1 MKIKAAV
8 LREAGQPVTIEDID
22 LEAPQAGEVLVKY
35 VNTGFCHS
43 DLTVLGGGM
52 GPGSYPMVPGHEAA
66 GVVEEVGPGVE
77 NVKKGDRVV
86 VPWLIACGKCPECL
100 QGKGNVCRTS
110 FIPLVAG
117 TLFNG
122 NLRMKDKSGTAVSMQ
137 SFVSG
142 FSTHQVVDAQGL
154 VIIPDKLPL
163 EQACF
168 MGCCVPTGWGT
179 VNNKADVQ
187 PGQSVA
193 VFGCGG
199 VGLNVIR
206 AASFRMANPLI
217 AVDLEGSKE
226 NIAREFGATHFINS
240 SKEDPVPAIQKLTG
254 GMDMGNDIYLGGGVD
269 IAFEVIGDP
278 GAYIQAFWSL
288 GMSGK
293 LMSIGVIHQD
303 QTVNYQQFFLTL
315 QDKSIIGSLYGSAA
329 THLSIPRLSELAIRG
344 DLKLDKLITKHFKL
358 EEINEVA
365 EAMRRRE
372 IIGRWVCDLD

>member
-8 LREAGQPVTIEDID
+8 LREAGQPLTIEDIE
-22 LEAPQAGEVLVKY
+22 LEAPQTGEALVKY
-35 VNTGFCHS
+35 VNTGFCRS
-43 DLTVLGGGM
+43 DLTIMAGGM
-52 GPGSYPMVPGHEAA
+52 GPGTYPMVLGHEAA
-66 GVVEEVGPGVE
+66 GVVEEVGPGVD

-86 VPWLIACGKCPECL
+86 VPWLIACGTCPECL
-100 QGKGNVCRTS
+100 QGKSNVCRTA
-110 FIPLVAG
+110 FIPMVAG

-122 NLRMKDKSGTAVSMQ
+122 NLRMKDKSGAPVAMQ
-137 SFVSG
+137 TFVSG
-142 FSTHQVVDAQGL
+142 FSTHQVVDACGL
-154 VIIPDKLPL
+154 VIIPDELPM

-168 MGCCVPTGWGT
+168 MGCCVPTGWGS

-187 PGQSVA
+187 PGESVA

-206 AASFRMANPLI
+206 AAAVRRANPLI

-226 NIAREFGATHFINS
+226 QIAREFGATHFINS
-240 SKEDPVPAIQKLTG
+240 TKEDPVPIIQSLTG
-254 GMDMGNDIYLGGGVD
+254 GIDMGDNIYLGGGVD
-269 IAFEVIGDP
+269 IAFEVIGEP
-278 GAYIQAFWSL
+278 GACIQAFWCL
-288 GMSGK
+288 GMAGK
-293 LMSIGVIHQD
+293 LISVGVVHDD
-303 QTVNYQQFFLTL
+303 QTVNYPQMFLTL

-329 THLSIPRLSELAIRG
+329 THLSIPRLSELAARG
-344 DLKLDKLITKHFKL
+344 DLMLDKLITKHFKL